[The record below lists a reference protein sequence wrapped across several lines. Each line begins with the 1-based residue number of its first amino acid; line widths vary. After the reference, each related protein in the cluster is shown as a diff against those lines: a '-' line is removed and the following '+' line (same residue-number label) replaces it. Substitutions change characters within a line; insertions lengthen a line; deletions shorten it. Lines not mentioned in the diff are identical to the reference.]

1 MPITRRDFLNGSA
14 LAIAGVSTG
23 LLTACQKNTPSN
35 AKTAASQ
42 PASTATP
49 NLSKQ
54 KFSNYPPAY
63 DKLRGNHAGSF
74 DVAHELA
81 WKGKTFDVTDESG
94 IGDYDL
100 VVVGAGLS
108 GLASAYWYQQQF
120 PTSKILLLDNH
131 DDFGGHAKR
140 NEFHATV
147 DGQEIFRL
155 SFGGTESIDSPKTH
169 YNQQDKDLLTALG
182 IDIDKFETYYDQT
195 FFDKLNMKKGVFFN
209 SAVFGKSHIMPD
221 TPNAENAKQLFANIP
236 LDDTDK
242 QALIALYSK
251 PKDYLAPMP
260 QPKRQNYLSAISY
273 DKFLIKNVKLPKK
286 AKLFLEDICL
296 EYWGF
301 PIDCLSA
308 IDAFYAG
315 YPGFD
320 NLGLEN
326 DDNEEEPYIYH
337 FPDGNASIARLMVK
351 KLIPNVVSNSKHSK
365 KMSAMEAI
373 VLDKF
378 DYSQLDKPDQAVN
391 IRLNS
396 TVVQVKNL
404 TPKTATDSESA
415 DLNSNIASSSN
426 IANSGNHVLNN
437 VMIGYKTGDTVARVN
452 AKHAILACNAHMIP
466 FIDKQL
472 PEQQRKDMALNVR
485 VPMIYSKVLVKNWQA
500 FKKLGVW
507 QLYAPKSPYCL
518 VMLDYPVSMGG
529 YHYPKN
535 PEEPMV
541 IHMVKI
547 AVPYGTGNTLRQA
560 CKQGRAEVYGKSY
573 AQLESEMLDQLRE
586 IYTLAN
592 EKLDDNILA
601 ITINRWGHGYS
612 YEQNILWDEE
622 DEAERAL
629 ISVKQPQGN
638 VHIAGSDA
646 DWKPYTQGA
655 FEQAWR
661 AVSEIVQQTQSIQ
674 PNL

>member
-1 MPITRRDFLNGSA
+1 MTITRRDFLNGSA
-14 LAIAGVSTG
+14 IAIAGVSTG
-23 LLTACQKNTPSN
+23 LLAACQKNPSTN
-35 AKTAASQ
+35 PKNSPSQ
-42 PASTATP
+42 SASTPTP
-49 NLSKQ
+49 DLSKQ
-54 KFSNYPPAY
+54 KFTNYPPAY
-63 DKLRGNHAGSF
+63 DKLRGNHQGSF

-81 WKGKTFDVTDESG
+81 WKGKTFDVTDEPS

-120 PTSKILLLDNH
+120 PKSKILLIDNH

-140 NEFHATV
+140 NEFHANV
-147 DGQEIFRL
+147 DGKDIFRL

-169 YNQQDKDLLTALG
+169 YNEQDKALLVALG
-182 IDIDKFETYYDQT
+182 IDVDKFEKFYDQT
-195 FFDKLNMKKGVFFN
+195 FFEKLNIKKGVFFN
-209 SAVFGKSHIMPD
+209 KATFGKSHIMPD
-221 TPNAENAKQLFANIP
+221 TPNSDNAEQLFTDAP
-236 LDDTDK
+236 LDDADK
-242 QALIALYSK
+242 QALINLYSK

-260 QPKRQNYLSAISY
+260 QEKREDYLSKISY
-273 DKFLIKNVKLPKK
+273 DKFLIENVKLPKK

-301 PIDCLSA
+301 PIDGLSA
-308 IDAFYAG
+308 IDAFYEG
-315 YPGFD
+315 YPGLN
-320 NLGLEN
+320 NLGLQS
-326 DDNEEEPYIYH
+326 DNSESEPYIYH
-337 FPDGNASIARLMVK
+337 FPDGNASIARLLVK
-351 KLIPNVVSNSKHSK
+351 KLIPNVVSNPEHGK

-378 DYSQLDKPDQAVN
+378 DYSELDKPEQAVN

-404 TPKTATDSESA
+404 NGTKAASSA
-415 DLNSNIASSSN
+415 DNIL
-426 IANSGNHVLNN
+426 HN
-437 VMIGYKTGDTVARVN
+437 VMVGYKTGDKVARIN
-452 AKHAILACNAHMIP
+452 AKHVILACNAHMIP
-466 FIDKQL
+466 FIDKEL
-472 PEQQRKDMALNVR
+472 PEQQKKDISLNVR
-485 VPMIYSKVLVKNWQA
+485 VPMIYGKVLVKNWQV
-500 FKKLGVW
+500 FKNLGTW

-535 PEEPMV
+535 PDEPMI

-560 CKQGRAEVYGKSY
+560 CKQGRAELYGKSY
-573 AQLESEMLDQLRE
+573 EQLESEMLDQLRE
-586 IYTLAN
+586 IYALAD
-592 EKLDDNILA
+592 EKLDDNIVA

-622 DEAERAL
+622 GEAERAL
-629 ISVKQPQGN
+629 TSVKQPQGN

-661 AVSEIVQQTQSIQ
+661 AVSEIVKQS
-674 PNL
+674 